1 MTPRDLIAKF
11 KERWTALNRNQRII
25 SVIVAAGVVVC
36 LFYLGQLA
44 LRPAYAPLLTG
55 LEPKDA
61 GIIAEKL
68 KSMKIPYKLAD
79 QGKTIKVPEQQVYE
93 ARIQLASSGALGGGL
108 GFELFDQSKFG
119 QTDFEQQVGYQRALQ
134 EELRRTLIQIEGVE
148 QARVHL
154 VIPKKSVFV
163 SDQGTPTVSVAL
175 KLKPSVS
182 LKPEQ
187 VQGVCD
193 LLQGSVEGLE
203 PDNVYIIDT
212 EGNVLS
218 DSLKTIDPNVAMTR
232 ATLEQHYARREY
244 EKELEKRVQQ
254 MLTKILGQNKAVVMV
269 TADLDFSQ
277 QQSTSTISTN
287 PENVRISEH
296 VISETGAG
304 TDFAG
309 PPGTDSNIT
318 TYPFTQ
324 GAGESSFTREES
336 TINYQ
341 ISTIQETTVNAP
353 GSVRRLSASVVVSES
368 DLPVDIQKV
377 TGAVAAAIG
386 YNENRNDQINVSSM
400 AFDDSLKKA
409 EEEKERAELD
419 ARQKA
424 RVFVYALA
432 GGVALLIL
440 LGMLVFFIKKRR
452 SAERVMDDMEEVGEE
467 IVPVSAEELEQAR
480 EVAAREDK
488 QKQIKDLAA
497 KNPKDVADVLKV
509 WLNE

>member
-1 MTPRDLIAKF
+1 MTPRDLVNRF
-11 KERWTALNRNQRII
+11 KERWLALNQNQRII
-25 SVIVAAGVVVC
+25 SILIATGIVVC

-68 KSMKIPYKLAD
+68 KTMKIPYKLAD

-93 ARIQLASSGALGGGL
+93 ARIQLASSGALGGGM

-154 VIPKKSVFV
+154 VIPKKSVFI

-193 LLQGSVEGLE
+193 LLLGSVEGLK

-218 DSLKTIDPNVAMTR
+218 DNLKSTDPNVAMTR
-232 ATLEQHYARREY
+232 ATLEQQYARREY

-277 QQSTSTISTN
+277 QQSTSTTSTN

-296 VISETGAG
+296 VINETGTG
-304 TDFAG
+304 TDIAA

-324 GAGESSFTREES
+324 GTGESSFTREES

-341 ISTIQETTVNAP
+341 VSTRQETTVNAP
-353 GSVRRLSASVVVSES
+353 GSVRRMSTSVVVSES
-368 DLPVDIQKV
+368 DRPVDIQKV
-377 TGAVAAAIG
+377 TDAVAAAIG
-386 YNENRNDQINVSSM
+386 FDENRNDQINVSSM
-400 AFDDSLKKA
+400 VFDDSLKKA
-409 EEEKERAELD
+409 EEELARAELE
-419 ARQKA
+419 AREKA
-424 RVFVYALA
+424 RIFTYALV
-432 GGVALLIL
+432 GGIVLLIL
-440 LGMLVFFIKKRR
+440 LGLLVFFIKKRR
-452 SAERVMDDMEEVGEE
+452 SAERVMDDEEVGEE

-488 QKQIKDLAA
+488 QKQVRDLAV
-497 KNPKDVADVLKV
+497 KNPKDVAEVLKV